1 MSGKTQLLKSY
12 AKYVKKILLGLYD
25 SYIAGQGL
33 PTFDHWKS
41 GEKVQTREAYNNWM
55 KSKNHLT
62 YDAWAAQYGFGTG
75 GLENKSTDIATSALE
90 EFSLSFPYKDNNTLY
105 NVKINGFDLAGQNIY
120 DHIRRI
126 IAGLSQ
132 RGDIIFAIFD
142 SSRLTSC
149 RNSIYQLTESLGN
162 RLQAKKTTES
172 FLPSI
177 VPVANK
183 IDLLTHLKSAIWQET
198 FIKAIIRIFDSL
210 SSKTSFTY
218 NVPYLRPEQGKKQE
232 RKIDG
237 TVTDGKINFVDFEA
251 IIYSII
257 RSFDSEYPN
266 GLMTDVNAKSIGR
279 EIATLLVN
287 QRIERE
293 LKTTVSSEERQTAF
307 SDHFEEFGKLI
318 YSQRPLAVQYPR
330 AFEIIADTITD
341 PVLKLREKWSPYF
354 INIDDISE
362 KAIQRAINEST
373 STQGVLNSLG
383 NSLVETNALSET
395 SAAQL
400 FEDIIN
406 RKIRVKEQPS
416 EKKKRIKRF

>member
-12 AKYVKKILLGLYD
+12 ARYVKKILLGLYD
-25 SYIAGQGL
+25 SYIAGQGV
-33 PTFDHWKS
+33 PTFDYWKS
-41 GEKVQTREAYNNWM
+41 REKVQTREAYYSWL
-55 KSKNHLT
+55 KSKNFPNF
-62 YDAWAAQYGFGTG
+62 DAWAAQYEFSTG

-90 EFSLSFPYKDNNTLY
+90 EFSLSFPYKDNKTLY
-105 NVKINGFDLAGQNIY
+105 KVKINGFDLAGQNIY

-132 RGDIIFAIFD
+132 RGDIIFAVFD

-162 RLQAKKTTES
+162 RLKAKIATET

-177 VPVANK
+177 IPVANK
-183 IDLLTHLKSAIWQET
+183 IDLLTHLKSAVWQEK

-210 SSKTSFTY
+210 SSKSSFTY
-218 NVPYLRPEQGKKQE
+218 NVPYLRPEKEKKQE

-237 TVTDGKINFVDFEA
+237 TITDGKINFVDCEA
-251 IIYSII
+251 IIYNVI
-257 RSFDSEYPN
+257 RSFDSQYPD

-287 QRIERE
+287 QRIEKE
-293 LKTTVSSEERQTAF
+293 LRDNVSPEEKQKAF

-318 YSQRPLAVQYPR
+318 YAQRPLAVQYPR

-341 PVLKLREKWSPYF
+341 PV
-354 INIDDISE
+354 
-362 KAIQRAINEST
+362 
-373 STQGVLNSLG
+373 
-383 NSLVETNALSET
+383 
-395 SAAQL
+395 
-400 FEDIIN
+400 
-406 RKIRVKEQPS
+406 
-416 EKKKRIKRF
+416 